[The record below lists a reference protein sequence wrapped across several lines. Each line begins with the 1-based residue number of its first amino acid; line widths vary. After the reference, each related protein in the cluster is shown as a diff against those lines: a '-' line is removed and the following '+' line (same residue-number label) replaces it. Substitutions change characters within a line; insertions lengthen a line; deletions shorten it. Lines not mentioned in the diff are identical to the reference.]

1 MEVQFEKLLTQV
13 TDFMHKEAKTETI
26 IGKPFTLGE
35 FNCIPIVKIGMGFG
49 TGGGGA
55 ESTSKDHGEGAGI
68 GAGMGIEPIGFLVSK
83 GDQISFVSTKT
94 NSGLNAAFEKV
105 PLLIESF
112 MKQRNDKQKVLN

>member
-1 MEVQFEKLLTQV
+1 
-13 TDFMHKEAKTETI
+13 
-26 IGKPFTLGE
+26 
-35 FNCIPIVKIGMGFG
+35 
-49 TGGGGA
+49 
-55 ESTSKDHGEGAGI
+55 
-68 GAGMGIEPIGFLVSK
+68 MGIEPIGFLVSK